1 MITIFLYLFSIAV
14 VPSILGFSA
23 AGVLLIII
31 YFCLNRLKERNQ
43 KTNHKLTGCN
53 FKPNIKPK
61 AVRSPNGQ
69 PPQHFK
75 KSPSPTVPSKLLPG
89 GESPQNIEQ
98 QQQQQQQPIPNLK
111 TLKYTEEN
119 EKKRVESPDAEKVNI
134 NGNAE
139 GHENENY
146 GLLGTLVFKLRYFAD
161 GKAFVVSIVRCRGLP
176 VKNQNNSEKLQAST
190 DPYIKLQL
198 LPDKQHKVKT
208 R

>member
-1 MITIFLYLFSIAV
+1 MYNFAAV
-14 VPSILGFSA
+14 VPSILGFTA
-23 AGVLLIII
+23 AAILLIFI

-43 KTNHKLTGCN
+43 KNNPKLIGCN

-89 GESPQNIEQ
+89 VESPTAE
-98 QQQQQQQPIPNLK
+98 QQPIPNLK
-111 TLKYTEEN
+111 TVKYTEEN
-119 EKKRVESPDAEKVNI
+119 EKRRAESPDPDKPI
-134 NGNAE
+134 TNGNTE
-139 GHENENY
+139 GHENENH

-161 GKAFVVSIVRCRGLP
+161 GKAFVVSIVRCKGLP
-176 VKNQNNSEKLQAST
+176 VKSSNNSEKLQSST

>member
-1 MITIFLYLFSIAV
+1 M

-23 AGVLLIII
+23 AAVLLIII
-31 YFCLNRLKERNQ
+31 YLCLNRIKERN
-43 KTNHKLTGCN
+43 KKSNHKLIGCN

-75 KSPSPTVPSKLLPG
+75 KSPSPTAPSKVLPG
-89 GESPQNIEQ
+89 VESPSAE
-98 QQQQQQQPIPNLK
+98 QQPIPNLK
-111 TLKYTEEN
+111 TVKYTEEN
-119 EKKRVESPDAEKVNI
+119 EKKKVEITETDVVNT
-134 NGNAE
+134 NGNTE
-139 GHENENY
+139 GQADESN

-161 GKAFVVSIVRCRGLP
+161 GNAFVVSIIRCRGLP
-176 VKNQNNSEKLQAST
+176 GKNSANSDKLQAST

-198 LPDKQHKVKT
+198 LPEKQHKVKT